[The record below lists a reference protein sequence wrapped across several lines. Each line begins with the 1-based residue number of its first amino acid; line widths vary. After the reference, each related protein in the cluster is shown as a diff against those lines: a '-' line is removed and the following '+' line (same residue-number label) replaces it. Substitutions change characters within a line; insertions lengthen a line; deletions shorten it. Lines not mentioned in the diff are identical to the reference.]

1 MARWLIQSLETGAFL
16 VPDLEDGSP
25 GWVSGLREAGGG
37 VVAELEEAI
46 QLMQD
51 NCDMDDMP
59 VLIDLDRLGTAIDY
73 PISQG

>member
-1 MARWLIQSLETGAFL
+1 MARWLIQSRESGAFL

-37 VVAELEEAI
+37 VVPDLESAM

-51 NCDMDDMP
+51 NCDADDRP
-59 VLIDLDRLGTAIDY
+59 VVIDLDRLGTALDY
-73 PISQG
+73 